1 MNNRND
7 AILVRLMRWNEEKQ
21 FMNMLSAYYTTAF
34 DQTLRMFKYCQDEQ
48 LPIFDSND
56 EEYYI
61 DNINVIFGN
70 NNDEDGKM
78 TCINVEVN

>member
-1 MNNRND
+1 MTMNNRND
-7 AILVRLMRWNEEKQ
+7 AILVRLMRWDEERQ

-34 DQTLRMFKYCQDEQ
+34 DQTLRMFKYCKDEE

-61 DNINVIFGN
+61 DNINVIFGD
-70 NNDEDGKM
+70 NNDRDGKM
-78 TCINVEVN
+78 T